1 MDIVINRLSKNFG
14 NKQVLRDFSL
24 RIKEGTSLSVMASSG
39 KGKTTLAVGKGIV
52 ALTRQKKVILI
63 QFFKGSANK
72 EGLEILRNLEPNLKM
87 FRFEKSD
94 MVFADLSEEE
104 KAEELM
110 NIRNG
115 FNFAKKVVA
124 TGECD
129 LLILDE
135 VLGIIDQNI
144 IQMEEFIKL
153 LDARRDDT
161 GLVMTGTMLPEGL
174 RPYVDVISRI
184 EYIEVDKEGEE
195 C

>member
-1 MDIVINRLSKNFG
+1 MKHGCVEVIC
-14 NKQVLRDFSL
+14 
-24 RIKEGTSLSVMASSG
+24 GTG

-52 ALTRQKKVILI
+52 ALTKQKKVILI
-63 QFFKGSANK
+63 QFLKGSANQ

-94 MVFADLSEEE
+94 TVFADLSEEE

-144 IQMEEFIKL
+144 IKAEEFIKL
-153 LDARRDDT
+153 LDASLDDT
-161 GLVMTGTMLPEGL
+161 GLVMTGNVLPEGL
-174 RPYVDVISRI
+174 KPYVDVISRI

>member
-1 MDIVINRLSKNFG
+1 MKHGSVEVICG
-14 NKQVLRDFSL
+14 N
-24 RIKEGTSLSVMASSG
+24 G
-39 KGKTTLAVGKGIV
+39 KGKTTLAVGKGVV
-52 ALTRQKKVILI
+52 ALTQHKKVIMI
-63 QFFKGSANK
+63 QFLKGSANK
-72 EGLEILRNLEPNLKM
+72 EGLEILRNLEPNLKI

-94 MVFADLSEEE
+94 LVFADLSEEE

-144 IQMEEFIKL
+144 INVEEFEKL

-161 GLVMTGTMLPEGL
+161 GLVMTGNVLPEKL
-174 RPYVDVISRI
+174 KPYVDIISRI
-184 EYIEVDKEGEE
+184 EYIEVDKEG
-195 C
+195 

>member
-1 MDIVINRLSKNFG
+1 MKHGSVEVICG
-14 NKQVLRDFSL
+14 N
-24 RIKEGTSLSVMASSG
+24 G
-39 KGKTTLAVGKGIV
+39 KGKTTLAVGKGVV
-52 ALTRQKKVILI
+52 ALTQHKKVIMI

-72 EGLEILRNLEPNLKM
+72 EGLEILRNLEPNLKI

-94 MVFADLSEEE
+94 LVFADLSEEE

-129 LLILDE
+129 LLVLDE

-144 IQMEEFIKL
+144 IKVEEFEKL

-161 GLVMTGTMLPEGL
+161 GLVMTGNVLPEKL
-174 RPYVDVISRI
+174 KPYVDIISRI
-184 EYIEVDKEGEE
+184 EYIEVDKEG
-195 C
+195 

>member
-1 MDIVINRLSKNFG
+1 MKHGSVEVIC
-14 NKQVLRDFSL
+14 
-24 RIKEGTSLSVMASSG
+24 GTG

-52 ALTRQKKVILI
+52 ALTKQKKVILI
-63 QFFKGSANK
+63 QFLKGSANQ

-94 MVFADLSEEE
+94 TVFADLSEEE

-144 IQMEEFIKL
+144 IKAEEFIKL

-161 GLVMTGTMLPEGL
+161 GLVMTGNVLPEGL
-174 RPYVDVISRI
+174 KPYVDVISRI

>member
-1 MDIVINRLSKNFG
+1 MKHGNVEVIC
-14 NKQVLRDFSL
+14 
-24 RIKEGTSLSVMASSG
+24 GTG

-52 ALTRQKKVILI
+52 ALTKQKKVILI
-63 QFFKGSANK
+63 QFLKGSANK
-72 EGLEILRNLEPNLKM
+72 EGLEILRNLEPNLKVL
-87 FRFEKSD
+87 RFEKSD
-94 MVFADLSEEE
+94 TAFADLSEEE

-129 LLILDE
+129 MLILDE

-144 IQMEEFIKL
+144 IKAEEFQKL
-153 LDARRDDT
+153 LDARGDDT
-161 GLVMTGTMLPEGL
+161 SLIMTGTVLPEEMK
-174 RPYVDVISRI
+174 PYVDFISRI
-184 EYIEVDKEGEE
+184 EYIEVDKEKEE

>member
-1 MDIVINRLSKNFG
+1 MKHGNVEVIC
-14 NKQVLRDFSL
+14 
-24 RIKEGTSLSVMASSG
+24 GTG

-52 ALTRQKKVILI
+52 ELTRQKKVILI
-63 QFFKGSANK
+63 QFLKGSANK
-72 EGLEILRNLEPNLKM
+72 EGLGILRNLEPDLKV

-94 MVFADLSEEE
+94 KVFADLSEDE

-144 IQMEEFIKL
+144 IKPEEFQKL

-161 GLVMTGTMLPEGL
+161 GLVMTGNVLPEEL
-174 RPYVDVISRI
+174 KPYVDIISRI
-184 EYIEVDKEGEE
+184 EYIEVDKQG
-195 C
+195 